1 MSGAVDRR
9 ELRRDL
15 TRRQILD
22 AAWEVAREQGL
33 PGLTMRD
40 LGARVGM
47 RAQSLYSYF
56 PSKHAIYDAM
66 FAQGNRALLDRYAEL
81 DHGDAGG
88 PGGGDPDARLR
99 RLNRIWLEFCVEDPV
114 RHQLLIQRPIPGF
127 EPGVASYR
135 VAVEVLDLTRSAV
148 HACGVTSARAFDMY
162 TALTAGLAAQQNAN
176 DPGGARWLRLAD
188 EAIEMFLQ
196 HYRHRHGGSP

>member
-1 MSGAVDRR
+1 MSGVVDRR
-9 ELRRDL
+9 ELRREL

-81 DHGDAGG
+81 DHGDVGG
-88 PGGGDPDARLR
+88 PGRADRDARLC
-99 RLNRIWLEFCVEDPV
+99 RLNRIWLEFCAEDPV

-127 EPGVASYR
+127 EPSTESYR

-148 HACGVTSARAFDMY
+148 HACGVTSARAFDMF

-196 HYRHRHGGSP
+196 HYRHRSGGSS